1 MTTKTLSSPPPAA
14 PSAVWDQLWRHA
26 PSEARDDALLDRER
40 RNPRW
45 TMILQRLE
53 AAFGAVEG
61 LRTIEL
67 GSGRG
72 DLSALL
78 AERGAKVTLLDT
90 SDLALGQARRR
101 FDRLGLQ
108 ATYERGDLFDVC
120 ATRRGRFDVG
130 LSSGVIE
137 HFRGEDRTRALRAH
151 SVALRRGGLAVIS
164 VPNARCVPYRLWK
177 LYLELRGWW
186 PYGFERPYTRPEMLR
201 RSKAAG
207 LTQLEVCCAGFWQSV
222 GDHWGRSVLGRGP
235 DWVDRPSCLDSVM
248 GMSLILF
255 GRRGA

>member
-1 MTTKTLSSPPPAA
+1 
-14 PSAVWDQLWRHA
+14 
-26 PSEARDDALLDRER
+26 
-40 RNPRW
+40 
-45 TMILQRLE
+45 MILRRLE
-53 AAFGAVEG
+53 TAFGAVDG
-61 LRTIEL
+61 LHTIEL

-101 FDRLGLQ
+101 FERLGLQ
-108 ATYERGDLFDVC
+108 ATYERGDLFDMC
-120 ATRRGRFDVG
+120 AGRRGCFDVA

-137 HFRGEDRTRALRAH
+137 HFRDEERTHAVRAH
-151 SVALRRGGLAVIS
+151 SDALRRGGIAVIS

-186 PYGFERPYTRPEMLR
+186 PYGFERPYTRSEMLR
-201 RSKAAG
+201 RAKEAG
-207 LTQLEVCCAGFWQSV
+207 LTDLEACCSGFWQSV
-222 GDHWGRSVLGRGP
+222 GDHWGRSLLGRGP
-235 DWVDRPSCLDSVM
+235 DWVDRTSCLDSVM

-255 GRRGA
+255 GRRGV